1 MNKIRFKKIK
11 SKLNKNFLKQLIKII
26 KAENASSILA
36 RLNYENI
43 SLYLRCVIE
52 SKELDLF
59 LVMNKKIIGY
69 AIVAEQP
76 KFLTSSFKNFQFK
89 ILFDLLLKFRV
100 STIFN
105 LFLFKIGIEN
115 YLISI
120 DNRVK
125 ISKSVN
131 LNLLAI
137 NEKYQSKGVGK
148 KFMTYI
154 LKTLKIKKRKYI
166 TCETDNYRSKK
177 FYIKKLKFKELGK
190 KIRYPIFTSV
200 LIKKI

>member
-26 KAENASSILA
+26 KTENASSILA

-89 ILFDLLLKFRV
+89 ILSDLLLKFRV
-100 STIFN
+100 STIF
-105 LFLFKIGIEN
+105 KIGIEN
-115 YLISI
+115 YLIPL
-120 DNRVK
+120 NRMK
-125 ISKSVN
+125 ISKSV
-131 LNLLAI
+131 
-137 NEKYQSKGVGK
+137 
-148 KFMTYI
+148 
-154 LKTLKIKKRKYI
+154 
-166 TCETDNYRSKK
+166 
-177 FYIKKLKFKELGK
+177 
-190 KIRYPIFTSV
+190 IRIF
-200 LIKKI
+200 